1 LEPVVGAFFCGL
13 VISSSGLVDRAAL
26 APLRAVVMAVL
37 APIFFVTAG
46 LRMDLT
52 ALADPAV
59 LLAAVAL
66 LAVAV
71 VGKLG
76 GAYLG
81 GRMARLGHWK
91 SLAVCAGLNARGV
104 IGVIVAMTGLR
115 LGVLTTAGYT
125 IVVLVAVVTSVIA
138 PPMLRYTMRHIEETN
153 EERRREKLL
162 SGIPLD

>member
-1 LEPVVGAFFCGL
+1 
-13 VISSSGLVDRAAL
+13 
-26 APLRAVVMAVL
+26 
-37 APIFFVTAG
+37 
-46 LRMDLT
+46 MDLT

-91 SLAVCAGLNARGV
+91 SLAVGAGLNARGV